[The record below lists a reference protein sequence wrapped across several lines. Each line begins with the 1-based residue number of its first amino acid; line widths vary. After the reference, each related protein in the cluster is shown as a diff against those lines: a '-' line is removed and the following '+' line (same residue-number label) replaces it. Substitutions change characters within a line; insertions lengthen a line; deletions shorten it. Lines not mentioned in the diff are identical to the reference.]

1 MVGPKPYW
9 RRMPVANSS
18 MGSRLGK
25 GGSELDEAEARRI
38 MAGGLGRAELEFAT
52 SVCAPLFWII
62 READGRRR
70 VRNGTAFFLDAGASV
85 FAVTAE
91 HVLLGLE
98 ADRRSRTVEAVQLG
112 RALALDLEGRHEV
125 IDRNHEI
132 DIATFRIS
140 ASEVEAQSK
149 TVLTGL
155 QNAWPPAPPQE
166 GRSVYF
172 SGFAATGTL
181 WLSPS
186 EISFAAA
193 PGSGVADVV
202 GRRDIWT
209 VFDRSRW
216 IDAMGLGLPPERYD
230 FGGISGGPML
240 SGIERNGI
248 RSWALAGV
256 IHEGPNSSTEDGHS
270 IPGFE
275 TIKARRAHFIGAD
288 GHLDPSL
295 WDLP

>member
-1 MVGPKPYW
+1 MSEGGPD
-9 RRMPVANSS
+9 
-18 MGSRLGK
+18 
-25 GGSELDEAEARRI
+25 LDEAEARRI

-52 SVCAPLFWII
+52 SVCAPLYWII
-62 READGRRR
+62 REAEGRRR
-70 VRNGTAFFLDAGASV
+70 VRNGTAFFLDAGAGV

-91 HVLLGLE
+91 HVLAGLE
-98 ADRRSRTVEAVQLG
+98 EDRRSHSVEAVQIG
-112 RALALDLEGRHEV
+112 RDLTLDLEGRHAV
-125 IDRNHEI
+125 IDRNHEL
-132 DIATFRIS
+132 DIATFRITT
-140 ASEVEAQSK
+140 SEVEAQNK

-155 QNAWPPAPPQE
+155 QSAWPPAPPQE
-166 GRSVYF
+166 GRGVYF

-186 EISFAAA
+186 EISFAAV
-193 PGSGVADVV
+193 PGGGVADVV

-240 SGIERNGI
+240 SVIERNGI

-256 IHEGPNSSTEDGHS
+256 IVEGPNPSSEDGHS

-275 TIKARRAHFIGAD
+275 TIKARRAHFIRAD
-288 GHLDPSL
+288 GRLDPSP
-295 WDLP
+295 WDAP